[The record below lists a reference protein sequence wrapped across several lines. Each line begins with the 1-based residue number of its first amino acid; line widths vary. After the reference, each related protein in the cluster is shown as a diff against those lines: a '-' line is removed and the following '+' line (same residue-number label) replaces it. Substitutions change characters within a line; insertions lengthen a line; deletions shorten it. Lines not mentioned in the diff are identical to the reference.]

1 MSVRRFVLASQSPRR
16 RQILTISGY
25 EFDILP
31 SQISE
36 IPDENLNL
44 TSQIR
49 QLASDKAEACL
60 KMGNFAKGQG
70 ILVLASDTVVVLG
83 GQILGKPKDEKEARS
98 FLSRLS
104 NQTHDVIT
112 AISLIDV
119 DTGRRVQDHAVTRV
133 TFRELTS
140 TEIDSYVATGDP
152 LDKA

>member
-1 MSVRRFVLASQSPRR
+1 M
-16 RQILTISGY
+16 GY
-25 EFDILP
+25 
-31 SQISE
+31 
-36 IPDENLNL
+36 
-44 TSQIR
+44 
-49 QLASDKAEACL
+49 
-60 KMGNFAKGQG
+60 FAKGQG
-70 ILVLASDTVVVLG
+70 ILVLASDTVFVLG